1 MVKTKTRKTPT
12 LDSVRKVK
20 SGVTELVLQN
30 QKLKKKC
37 RKLKKKVAKLETTS
51 KKSFRNDLIEKRRAE
66 KKALMDKKRAATTKA
81 LMDKKR
87 ATASFFTPG
96 HWCGRLWNYSPS
108 AYLDF
113 EKCDREVSKL
123 TPYQQNIW
131 KHTLSMVE
139 TLDIRDKDF
148 GVCFL
153 KFIHNITH
161 ALTSRHAKTIAAGF
175 IHSSVKPELNKRVMQ
190 EKIGVSVPTIS
201 QVSRIITSGRV

>member
-1 MVKTKTRKTPT
+1 MVKTKTKTPT

-51 KKSFRNDLIEKRRAE
+51 KKSFRNDEVEKKRATT
-66 KKALMDKKRAATTKA
+66 KALVDKKRAAAAKALMDKKRAA
-81 LMDKKR
+81 
-87 ATASFFTPG
+87 ASACLRSLQFF
-96 HWCGRLWNYSPS
+96 
-108 AYLDF
+108 
-113 EKCDREVSKL
+113 KCDRQVSKL

-131 KHTLSMVE
+131 KHTLSMGE
-139 TLDIRDKDF
+139 TLDILDDYFAVR
-148 GVCFL
+148 FL
-153 KFIHNITH
+153 KFIRNIPPE
-161 ALTSRHAKTIAAGF
+161 LMSRHAKTIAAGL

-201 QVSRIITSGRV
+201 QISRIINLI

>member
-1 MVKTKTRKTPT
+1 MVKTKTPT

-51 KKSFRNDLIEKRRAE
+51 KKSFRNDEVEKKRAAA
-66 KKALMDKKRAATTKA
+66 KALMDKKRAA
-81 LMDKKR
+81 
-87 ATASFFTPG
+87 ASFFTPG

-139 TLDIRDKDF
+139 TLDILDYNLGNR
-148 GVCFL
+148 FL
-153 KFIHNITH
+153 WFIHDLPS
-161 ALTSRHAKTIAAGF
+161 ALMSRHAKTIAAGF

-201 QVSRIITSGRV
+201 QISRIINLI

>member
-51 KKSFRNDLIEKRRAE
+51 KTTFRNDEAE
-66 KKALMDKKRAATTKA
+66 KKRTTA
-81 LMDKKR
+81 VRSPWHVETWADV
-87 ATASFFTPG
+87 ANFASGAQFA
-96 HWCGRLWNYSPS
+96 RRDNVSL
-108 AYLDF
+108 
-113 EKCDREVSKL
+113 EVSKL

-131 KHTLSMVE
+131 NHTLSMFK
-139 TLDIRDKDF
+139 TLDITVKQQRPY
-148 GVCFL
+148 CFL
-153 KFIHNITH
+153 KFIRNIPP
-161 ALTSRHAKTIAAGF
+161 ALMSRHAKTIAAGL

-201 QVSRIITSGRV
+201 QVSRIINLI

>member
-1 MVKTKTRKTPT
+1 MVKTKTKTPT

-51 KKSFRNDLIEKRRAE
+51 KTTFRNDEVEKKRAAA
-66 KKALMDKKRAATTKA
+66 KALMDKKRAA
-81 LMDKKR
+81 
-87 ATASFFTPG
+87 ASFFTPG

-139 TLDIRDKDF
+139 TLDILDYNLGNR
-148 GVCFL
+148 FL
-153 KFIHNITH
+153 WFIHDLPS
-161 ALTSRHAKTIAAGF
+161 ALMSRHAKTIAAGF

-201 QVSRIITSGRV
+201 QISRIINLI

>member
-1 MVKTKTRKTPT
+1 MVKTKTKTPT

-51 KKSFRNDLIEKRRAE
+51 KTTFRNDLIEKRRAE
-66 KKALMDKKRAATTKA
+66 KKALMDKKRAA
-81 LMDKKR
+81 
-87 ATASFFTPG
+87 ASFFTPG

-148 GVCFL
+148 GVRFL

-201 QVSRIITSGRV
+201 QVSRIINLI

>member
-51 KKSFRNDLIEKRRAE
+51 KTSFRNDERTS
-66 KKALMDKKRAATTKA
+66 MDAPTAVRSPWHPGTFTEAA
-81 LMDKKR
+81 
-87 ATASFFTPG
+87 
-96 HWCGRLWNYSPS
+96 GRVR
-108 AYLDF
+108 LDNVSL
-113 EKCDREVSKL
+113 EVSKL

-131 KHTLSMVE
+131 NHTLSMFK
-139 TLDIRDKDF
+139 TLDITVKQQRPY
-148 GVCFL
+148 CFL
-153 KFIHNITH
+153 KFIRNIPP
-161 ALTSRHAKTIAAGF
+161 ALMSRHAKTIAAGL

-201 QVSRIITSGRV
+201 QISRIINLI

>member
-51 KKSFRNDLIEKRRAE
+51 KTTFRNDLIEKRRAE
-66 KKALMDKKRAATTKA
+66 KKALMDKKRAA
-81 LMDKKR
+81 
-87 ATASFFTPG
+87 ASFFTPG

-148 GVCFL
+148 GVRFL

>member
-1 MVKTKTRKTPT
+1 MVKTKTKTPT

-66 KKALMDKKRAATTKA
+66 KKALMDKKRAAT
-81 LMDKKR
+81 
-87 ATASFFTPG
+87 SFFTPG

-148 GVCFL
+148 GVRFL

>member
-1 MVKTKTRKTPT
+1 MVKTKTKTPT

-51 KKSFRNDLIEKRRAE
+51 KKSFRNDER
-66 KKALMDKKRAATTKA
+66 KKEPTLGR
-81 LMDKKR
+81 
-87 ATASFFTPG
+87 
-96 HWCGRLWNYSPS
+96 RLWNHSPCT
-108 AYLDF
+108 YFDF
-113 EKCDREVSKL
+113 VECGRKVSKL

-139 TLDIRDKDF
+139 TLDILDYNLGNR
-148 GVCFL
+148 FL
-153 KFIHNITH
+153 WFIHNLPS
-161 ALTSRHAKTIAAGF
+161 ALMSRHAKTIAAGF

-201 QVSRIITSGRV
+201 QVSRIINNLI

>member
-51 KKSFRNDLIEKRRAE
+51 KTTFRNDERTSMEAPTAARSLWHAMTFADVANFASGAQFARRDNVS
-66 KKALMDKKRAATTKA
+66 L
-81 LMDKKR
+81 
-87 ATASFFTPG
+87 
-96 HWCGRLWNYSPS
+96 
-108 AYLDF
+108 
-113 EKCDREVSKL
+113 EVSKL

-131 KHTLSMVE
+131 NHTISMFK
-139 TLDIRDKDF
+139 TLDITVKQQRPY
-148 GVCFL
+148 CFL
-153 KFIHNITH
+153 KFIRNIPP
-161 ALTSRHAKTIAAGF
+161 ALMSRHAKTIAAGL

-201 QVSRIITSGRV
+201 QVSRIINLI

>member
-1 MVKTKTRKTPT
+1 MDQIRRPQFRTRTC
-12 LDSVRKVK
+12 LR
-20 SGVTELVLQN
+20 
-30 QKLKKKC
+30 C

-51 KKSFRNDLIEKRRAE
+51 KTSFRNDLIEKRRATT
-66 KKALMDKKRAATTKA
+66 KAFMDKKRAATAKALMDKKRAA
-81 LMDKKR
+81 
-87 ATASFFTPG
+87 ASFFTSG

-139 TLDIRDKDF
+139 TLDILDYYF
-148 GVCFL
+148 GNCFL
-153 KFIHNITH
+153 KFIRNIPP
-161 ALTSRHAKTIAAGF
+161 ALISRHAKTIAAGF
-175 IHSSVKPELNKRVMQ
+175 IHSNVKPELNKRVMQ

-201 QVSRIITSGRV
+201 QISRIINNI

>member
-1 MVKTKTRKTPT
+1 MVKTKTKTPT

-51 KKSFRNDLIEKRRAE
+51 KTTFRNDLIEKRRAE
-66 KKALMDKKRAATTKA
+66 KKALMDKKRAA
-81 LMDKKR
+81 
-87 ATASFFTPG
+87 ASFFTPG

-139 TLDIRDKDF
+139 TLDILDYYF
-148 GVCFL
+148 GNCFL
-153 KFIHNITH
+153 KFIRNIPP
-161 ALTSRHAKTIAAGF
+161 ALMSRHAKTIAAGF

-201 QVSRIITSGRV
+201 QVSRIINLYRN

>member
-1 MVKTKTRKTPT
+1 MVKTKTPT

-51 KKSFRNDLIEKRRAE
+51 KKSFRNDEVE
-66 KKALMDKKRAATTKA
+66 KKRATTKA

-87 ATASFFTPG
+87 TAAAAAAFFTPG
-96 HWCGRLWNYSPS
+96 HLCGRLWNYSPCT
-108 AYLDF
+108 YFDF
-113 EKCDREVSKL
+113 VDCDRKVSKL
-123 TPYQQNIW
+123 TLHQQNIW

-139 TLDIRDKDF
+139 TLDILDDYFAVR
-148 GVCFL
+148 FL
-153 KFIHNITH
+153 RFIHNLPP
-161 ALTSRHAKTIAAGF
+161 ALMSRHAKTIAAGF

-201 QVSRIITSGRV
+201 QVSRIINLI

>member
-1 MVKTKTRKTPT
+1 MVKTKTKTPT

-37 RKLKKKVAKLETTS
+37 RKLEKKVAKLETTS
-51 KKSFRNDLIEKRRAE
+51 KKSFRNDEVE
-66 KKALMDKKRAATTKA
+66 KKRATTKAPMDKKRAAA
-81 LMDKKR
+81 V
-87 ATASFFTPG
+87 FFTQG
-96 HWCGRLWNYSPS
+96 GRVVGSDRLWNYSQI

-113 EKCDREVSKL
+113 FKCDLQVSKL

-131 KHTLSMVE
+131 KHTISMFE

-148 GVCFL
+148 GVRFL
-153 KFIHNITH
+153 KFIHNLPS
-161 ALTSRHAKTIAAGF
+161 ALMSRHAKTIAAGF

-201 QVSRIITSGRV
+201 QVSKIIKSVSMKLDYP

>member
-37 RKLKKKVAKLETTS
+37 RKLKKKVAKLETIS
-51 KKSFRNDLIEKRRAE
+51 KTYARSPPKTFVPVDDDIIGRVVAR
-66 KKALMDKKRAATTKA
+66 
-81 LMDKKR
+81 
-87 ATASFFTPG
+87 
-96 HWCGRLWNYSPS
+96 GRLLRHIGLLHARHN
-108 AYLDF
+108 
-113 EKCDREVSKL
+113 VSKL

-131 KHTLSMVE
+131 KHTISMFE
-139 TLDIRDKDF
+139 TLDILDKDF
-148 GVCFL
+148 GGRFW
-153 KFIHNITH
+153 KFIHNIPP
-161 ALTSRHAKTIAAGF
+161 ALMSRHAKTIAAGL

-201 QVSRIITSGRV
+201 QVSRIINNS

>member
-1 MVKTKTRKTPT
+1 MVKTKTPT

-37 RKLKKKVAKLETTS
+37 RKLKKKVAKLETIS
-51 KKSFRNDLIEKRRAE
+51 KTTFRNDEVEKKRVRFPAT
-66 KKALMDKKRAATTKA
+66 KALMDKKRAA
-81 LMDKKR
+81 
-87 ATASFFTPG
+87 ASFFTPG

-139 TLDIRDKDF
+139 TLDILDDYVAVRF
-148 GVCFL
+148 R
-153 KFIHNITH
+153 KFINNIPP
-161 ALTSRHAKTIAAGF
+161 ALMSRHAKTIAAGF

-201 QVSRIITSGRV
+201 QVSRIINLI

>member
-37 RKLKKKVAKLETTS
+37 RKLKKKVAKLETIS
-51 KKSFRNDLIEKRRAE
+51 KKSFRNDEVE
-66 KKALMDKKRAATTKA
+66 KKRAAATKA

-87 ATASFFTPG
+87 ATAAFFTPG
-96 HWCGRLWNYSPS
+96 GHLCGRHIDC
-108 AYLDF
+108 YLT
-113 EKCDREVSKL
+113 RNVSKQ

-131 KHTLSMVE
+131 KYIIWMGIK
-139 TLDIRDKDF
+139 LDIRDGGCVPRGRF
-148 GVCFL
+148 S
-153 KFIHNITH
+153 KFINNIPP
-161 ALTSRHAKTIAAGF
+161 ALMSRHAKSIAAGLL
-175 IHSSVKPELNKRVMQ
+175 HSSVKPELNKRVMQ

-201 QVSRIITSGRV
+201 QVSRIINLI

>member
-1 MVKTKTRKTPT
+1 MVKTKTPT

-51 KKSFRNDLIEKRRAE
+51 KTSFRNDEVE
-66 KKALMDKKRAATTKA
+66 KKRAAAAKA

-87 ATASFFTPG
+87 ATAAFFTPG
-96 HWCGRLWNYSPS
+96 GHLCGRHIDS
-108 AYLDF
+108 YLT
-113 EKCDREVSKL
+113 RNVSKL

-139 TLDIRDKDF
+139 TLDILDYNLGNR
-148 GVCFL
+148 FL
-153 KFIHNITH
+153 WFIHDLPS
-161 ALTSRHAKTIAAGF
+161 ALMSRHAKTIAAGF

-201 QVSRIITSGRV
+201 QVSRIINLI

>member
-1 MVKTKTRKTPT
+1 MVKTKTPT

-51 KKSFRNDLIEKRRAE
+51 KTSFRNDEVEKKRAAAA
-66 KKALMDKKRAATTKA
+66 KALMDKKRAA
-81 LMDKKR
+81 
-87 ATASFFTPG
+87 ASFFTPG

-139 TLDIRDKDF
+139 TLDILDYNLGNR
-148 GVCFL
+148 FL
-153 KFIHNITH
+153 WFIHDLPS
-161 ALTSRHAKTIAAGF
+161 ALMSRHAKTIAAGF

-201 QVSRIITSGRV
+201 QVSRIINLI

>member
-1 MVKTKTRKTPT
+1 MVKTKTPT

-51 KKSFRNDLIEKRRAE
+51 KTTFRNDLIEKRRAE
-66 KKALMDKKRAATTKA
+66 KKALMDKKRAA
-81 LMDKKR
+81 
-87 ATASFFTPG
+87 ASFFTPG

-113 EKCDREVSKL
+113 AKCDREVSKL

-139 TLDIRDKDF
+139 TLDILDYYF
-148 GVCFL
+148 GNCFL
-153 KFIHNITH
+153 KFIRNIPP
-161 ALTSRHAKTIAAGF
+161 ALMSRHAKTIAAGF

-201 QVSRIITSGRV
+201 QVSRIINLI

>member
-1 MVKTKTRKTPT
+1 MVKTKTKTPT

-51 KKSFRNDLIEKRRAE
+51 KTTFRNDEVEKKRATT
-66 KKALMDKKRAATTKA
+66 KALVDKKRAAAAKALMDKKRAA
-81 LMDKKR
+81 
-87 ATASFFTPG
+87 ASACLRSLQFF
-96 HWCGRLWNYSPS
+96 
-108 AYLDF
+108 
-113 EKCDREVSKL
+113 KCDRQVSKL

-139 TLDIRDKDF
+139 TLDILDYYF
-148 GVCFL
+148 GNCFL
-153 KFIHNITH
+153 KFIRNIPP
-161 ALTSRHAKTIAAGF
+161 ALMSRHAKTIAAGF

-201 QVSRIITSGRV
+201 QVSRIIFLESS

>member
-51 KKSFRNDLIEKRRAE
+51 KKSFRNDEVE
-66 KKALMDKKRAATTKA
+66 KKRVRFPAAKA

-87 ATASFFTPG
+87 ATAAFFTPG
-96 HWCGRLWNYSPS
+96 GHLCGRQIDS
-108 AYLDF
+108 YLT
-113 EKCDREVSKL
+113 RNVSKL

-131 KHTLSMVE
+131 KHTISMFE
-139 TLDIRDKDF
+139 TLDILDKDF
-148 GVCFL
+148 GGRFW
-153 KFIHNITH
+153 KFIRNIPP
-161 ALTSRHAKTIAAGF
+161 ALMSRHAKTIAAGF

-201 QVSRIITSGRV
+201 QISRIINLI

>member
-1 MVKTKTRKTPT
+1 MVKTKTKTPT

-51 KKSFRNDLIEKRRAE
+51 KTTFRNDLIEKRRAE
-66 KKALMDKKRAATTKA
+66 KKALMDKKRAA
-81 LMDKKR
+81 
-87 ATASFFTPG
+87 ASFFTPG

-139 TLDIRDKDF
+139 TLDILDYNLGNR
-148 GVCFL
+148 FL
-153 KFIHNITH
+153 WFIHDLPS
-161 ALTSRHAKTIAAGF
+161 ALMSRHAKTIAAGF

>member
-1 MVKTKTRKTPT
+1 MVKTKTKTPT

-51 KKSFRNDLIEKRRAE
+51 KTTFRNDT
-66 KKALMDKKRAATTKA
+66 ATTPRSSWHPGTFTEA
-81 LMDKKR
+81 AGR
-87 ATASFFTPG
+87 A
-96 HWCGRLWNYSPS
+96 RLDYIS
-108 AYLDF
+108 L
-113 EKCDREVSKL
+113 EVSKL

-131 KHTLSMVE
+131 RHTLSMFK
-139 TLDIRDKDF
+139 TLDITVKQQRPY
-148 GVCFL
+148 CFL
-153 KFIHNITH
+153 KFIHNLPS
-161 ALTSRHAKTIAAGF
+161 ALMSRHAKTVAAGF

-201 QVSRIITSGRV
+201 QVSRIINLI